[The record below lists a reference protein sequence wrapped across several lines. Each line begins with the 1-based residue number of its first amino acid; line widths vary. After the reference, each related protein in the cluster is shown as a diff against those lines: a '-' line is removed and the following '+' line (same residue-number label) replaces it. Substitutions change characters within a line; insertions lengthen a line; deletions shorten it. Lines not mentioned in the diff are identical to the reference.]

1 MIGWMREK
9 DVLTKLRHNG
19 SVVAWTDTRHEPY
32 PGHLFHYESYPVT
45 NEQIAGYF
53 EQRLARK
60 DAQINNL
67 VDCLKD
73 ACRTICVELCAIH
86 GGENCKELEICTF
99 MNKWRTAIKKA
110 EGGVK

>member
-1 MIGWMREK
+1 MLNWMSVEA
-9 DVLTKLRHNG
+9 VIEKLRRNG

-32 PGHLFHYESYPVT
+32 PGHLFNYESYPVT
-45 NEQIAGYF
+45 NSQVAGYF
-53 EQRLARK
+53 EDKLAEK

-86 GGENCKELEICTF
+86 GGDNCKELEICTF
-99 MNKWRTAIKKA
+99 MNKWRTEIKKA